1 MGINKNTEI
10 RRMYKME
17 DKMKKQNVQRLDIS
31 DNAIN
36 LLNDNKISTLGQ
48 LCRKSK
54 ADLKSLGLLQ
64 DEANKVEVELERIG
78 LNLKNSF

>member
-1 MGINKNTEI
+1 
-10 RRMYKME
+10 ME
-17 DKMKKQNVQRLDIS
+17 DKIKVQDIQRLDIS

-36 LLNDNKISTLGQ
+36 ILNENKINTIGK

-54 ADLKSLGLLQ
+54 ADLKNLGLLPN
-64 DEANKVEVELERIG
+64 EANKVEVELELIG